1 MPKKISDKSDN
12 KKYFDLI
19 CGMELALAEVKYT
32 AEYAGEKYYFCG
44 KSCFQHFRH
53 FPQRY
58 APDYQFQFN

>member
-32 AEYAGEKYYFCG
+32 AKYAGEKYYFCG
-44 KSCFQHFRH
+44 GSCFLHFQH